1 MKLSLILGGLLL
13 VSVAGSAWY
22 IDRLLDEISVLKG
35 NAITL
40 ENQIEQQ
47 NAAIKKH
54 IENAKTLQEN
64 NNKLSAQNQESARE
78 VQKLRNTFAN
88 HDLDALAIA
97 KPQLI
102 ENRVNKAVARLKNE
116 LIQITDPKLSNLTR
130 KMKNLI
136 TILSLTA
143 LIQGCSMI
151 PTQTKPVEVVTIAEP
166 MPIYHPPLPLE
177 VQLVDVDWTVLTPE
191 SDGRVSQ
198 NA

>member
-116 LIQITDPKLSNLTR
+116 LIQITDPNQFDEKD
-130 KMKNLI
+130 
-136 TILSLTA
+136 
-143 LIQGCSMI
+143 
-151 PTQTKPVEVVTIAEP
+151 EEP
-166 MPIYHPPLPLE
+166 NN
-177 VQLVDVDWTVLTPE
+177 D
-191 SDGRVSQ
+191 S
-198 NA
+198 

>member
-1 MKLSLILGGLLL
+1 MGMKLSLILGGLLL

-97 KPQLI
+97 KPKLI

-116 LIQITDPKLSNLTR
+116 LIEITDPNQIDEKE
-130 KMKNLI
+130 
-136 TILSLTA
+136 
-143 LIQGCSMI
+143 
-151 PTQTKPVEVVTIAEP
+151 EVV
-166 MPIYHPPLPLE
+166 
-177 VQLVDVDWTVLTPE
+177 Q
-191 SDGRVSQ
+191 
-198 NA
+198 